1 MIKGGTID
9 FDNGA
14 DMKDDSDCSGT
25 ERSVCDFNPFMTA
38 VDPFLVGNA
47 KVHLYPG
54 CSRTLC

>member
-14 DMKDDSDCSGT
+14 DMKDESDCSGT
-25 ERSVCDFNPFMTA
+25 ERTVCDFNPFMTA

-47 KVHLYPG
+47 KVHRDPS
-54 CSRTLC
+54 CCWTV